1 MEATVDHLHNGHIPR
16 NDYGRLIATILMIC
30 LLAVAGYAL
39 KHTISCFLLSWVIA
53 YLLDPILL
61 KVEKR
66 GLKRVY
72 GLALLYIIL
81 SLLTVF
87 FLTILLPAATISWNA
102 FIRDL
107 PLYIQKI
114 KQIAQGW
121 ENRLPDRY
129 GSGEIQWLIE
139 KAASNVD
146 TAAEKTGAWAYGF
159 GTRIFFNLF
168 NIVLSPILVF
178 FMLYYKQ
185 VVIDT
190 TSSWLPE
197 GRRELILGIGRE
209 VNSSIGG
216 YLRGQ
221 VMVSLIVALLAT
233 VALFSLD
240 IPHPIF
246 CGVFAGAASI
256 LPFIGVIIA
265 TLPALF
271 FAWFKFQTVSAM
283 AQTGIAFAVIYFFEG
298 YIIKPIVFKGA
309 MNLNPL
315 VTIIMVM
322 ALGETLGF
330 WGILLALPIASAI
343 KITWGHFVHGDFK
356 QH

>member
-1 MEATVDHLHNGHIPR
+1 MEHLHHTHIPR
-16 NDYGRLIATILMIC
+16 NDYGRLIATILMFC

-39 KHTISCFLLSWVIA
+39 QHTISCFLLSWVIA
-53 YLLDPILL
+53 YLLDPIL
-61 KVEKR
+61 VITEER
-66 GLKRVY
+66 GLKRIY
-72 GLALLYIIL
+72 GLALLYVIL
-81 SLLTVF
+81 GFMTIF
-87 FLTILLPAATISWNA
+87 FLAILLPAATISWNA

-114 KQIAQGW
+114 KQIALGW
-121 ENRLPDRY
+121 ENQLPDRY
-129 GSGEIQWLIE
+129 GSDEIQWLID

-146 TAAEKTGAWAYGF
+146 TAAEKTGTWAYGF

-168 NIVLSPILVF
+168 NVVLSPILVF

-185 VVIDT
+185 IVIDT
-190 TSSWLPE
+190 TASWMPE
-197 GRRELILGIGRE
+197 GRRDLMLGIGRE

-221 VMVSLIVALLAT
+221 VMVSMIVALLAT
-233 VALFSLD
+233 LALFVLD

-265 TLPALF
+265 TIPALF
-271 FAWFKFQTVSAM
+271 FTWFKYQTVAAM
-283 AQTGIAFAVIYFFEG
+283 GQTGIAFAIIYFVEG

-343 KITWGHFVHGDFK
+343 KITWGHFIHGDFK
-356 QH
+356 QL